1 MGAKVWQKEAGV
13 SMELNGNGIPMSNST
28 KKGKGI
34 KGSDKTKIKVN
45 RNSHDSN
52 GSDKAQFK
60 SASFL
65 EMVNACTNTILYLST
80 ILELQRKFRKQT

>member
-13 SMELNGNGIPMSNST
+13 SLELNGNGIPMSNSI

-45 RNSHDSN
+45 RNNHDSN
-52 GSDKAQFK
+52 RSDKAQFK

-65 EMVNACTNTILYLST
+65 EMVNACT
-80 ILELQRKFRKQT
+80 